1 MAAMKPELGNS
12 AGTALAVSTE
22 GLTKRYG
29 DTCVVDHVDLAVPEH
44 AVYGFLGPNGA
55 GKSTTMK
62 MLLGL
67 VHPSEGAATV
77 LGCPLLPENR
87 LEVLRGVGSLIE
99 SPSCYPR
106 LTARENLEIVR

>member
-44 AVYGFLGPNGA
+44 AV
-55 GKSTTMK
+55 
-62 MLLGL
+62 
-67 VHPSEGAATV
+67 
-77 LGCPLLPENR
+77 
-87 LEVLRGVGSLIE
+87 
-99 SPSCYPR
+99 
-106 LTARENLEIVR
+106 